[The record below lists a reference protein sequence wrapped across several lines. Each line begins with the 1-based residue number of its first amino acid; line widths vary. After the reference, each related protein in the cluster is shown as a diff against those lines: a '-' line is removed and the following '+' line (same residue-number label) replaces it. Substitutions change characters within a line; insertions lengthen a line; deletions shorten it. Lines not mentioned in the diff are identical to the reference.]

1 MNRLL
6 SQGSLPAKLGFIFLA
21 LVIFSCNTL
30 KRVEDEELLL
40 TDFSIEAN
48 DQKIKDQTV
57 QSLII
62 QKPNSAVLG
71 FPLRLH
77 LYNLAKVDAT
87 SIYDQWLA
95 KRPNRKGRLDALLS
109 AKQTQRL
116 GESFLVSGYSNWLNK
131 VGEAPVIVDTTK
143 SLRSVK
149 RLETYYD
156 TRGYF
161 DNTGTYFID
170 TLSPKKAKIRYLVN
184 LGNAY
189 IVDSIKRNIASPIL
203 DSLYLHYKN
212 ESLVKNGAVFDLET
226 FTRERERLTRLFRNS
241 GVWNFQESS
250 ISYDILRDTINP
262 ADQLIEVALNIEN
275 SRSRND
281 SLENP
286 EAYRIN
292 RMSAVNLYADYDF
305 QYTSDDLESVTY
317 KNYRIFYKDKLRY
330 KPKALAEA
338 VFLQKDS
345 VYRDIDRLRTYRQI
359 NNLNTFRYPT
369 IELLPNA
376 GDKLDANI
384 YLTARPRNSLSLD
397 FDVSHSNIQLIGVGT
412 GASLL
417 TRNVFGGAETLS
429 ITGRGNFGLLSDD
442 LGGENFFTEVRGDLN
457 LNFPRIWLPPLK
469 SPRIIPYYMLPQTR
483 VTLGTSFQNNI
494 GLDKQTFNSI
504 LGYNWSIS
512 EVKKGI
518 FELINLRYVRNLNP
532 NRFFNQYQSTY
543 ANLDGLADE
552 FENNPA
558 AVTYFEPTGVVDD
571 PFRLSIPEGTTGFT
585 AAILNGDLIS
595 SNPTTLV
602 ETFRIEER
610 RQRLTENNLIL
621 SSNYTF
627 TKNSKT
633 DINDKSF
640 YQIRWKLEGAGNL
653 LSGLSNLIP
662 FNQDE
667 DGKNMIFG
675 VPYSQYVKTELEF
688 IRHWQLSNYEVL
700 AFRSFG
706 GIAIP
711 IGNANDI
718 PFVSSYFAGGS
729 NDNRAWYPYSLGPGR
744 TRNLNDFNE
753 ANFKIALNLEYRF
766 PVVGDLKGALFS
778 DLGNIW
784 NIWDNQQDPD
794 AVFSGIDSLKDL
806 AWGSGLGLR
815 YDFTYFIFR
824 ADLGF
829 KTYNPSEISGKR
841 WFRDFNFANSVLQIG
856 INYPF

>member
-6 SQGSLPAKLGFIFLA
+6 SQGSLPAKLGYIFLA

-30 KRVEDEELLL
+30 KRVEDGELLL
-40 TDFSIEAN
+40 SDFSIEAN

-57 QSLII
+57 QSLVI
-62 QKPNSAVLG
+62 QKPNSSVLG

-77 LYNLAKVDAT
+77 LYNLAKDDVE
-87 SIYDQWLA
+87 SRYDHWLN
-95 KRPNRKGRLDALLS
+95 KKPNRKARLDAFLS

-116 GESFLVSGYSNWLNK
+116 GKSFLVRGYSEWLQR
-131 VGEAPVIVDTTK
+131 VGEAPVIVDTARSYK
-143 SLRSVK
+143 SLK
-149 RLETYYD
+149 RIETYYD
-156 TRGYF
+156 TRGFF
-161 DNTGTYFID
+161 DNTGTFIID
-170 TLSPKKAKIRYLVN
+170 TTGPKRAQIRYVLD
-184 LGNAY
+184 LGKPY
-189 IVDSIKRNIASPIL
+189 LIDSLRRNIASPML
-203 DSLYLHYKN
+203 DSLYEVHKR
-212 ESLVKNGAVFDLET
+212 ESLVKKGDVFDLET
-226 FTRERERLTRLFRNS
+226 FTLERERLSRLFRNS
-241 GVWNFQESS
+241 GIWNFQESS
-250 ISYDILRDTINP
+250 ISYDILRDTLNSD
-262 ADQLIEVALNIEN
+262 DQLIEVALNIQN
-275 SRSRND
+275 LRSRND

-305 QYTSDDLESVTY
+305 QSQLDELESVTY

-345 VYRDIDRLRTYRQI
+345 IYKDIDRLRTYRQI

-397 FDVSHSNIQLIGVGT
+397 FDISHSNIQLIGVGT

-442 LGGENFFTEVRGDLN
+442 VGGENFFTEVRGDLN
-457 LNFPRIWLPPLK
+457 LNFPRIWIPPLR
-469 SPRIIPYYMLPQTR
+469 SPKLIPYYMLPQTR

-504 LGYNWSIS
+504 LGYNWSAS

-552 FENNPA
+552 FENNLEA
-558 AVTYFEPTGVVDD
+558 SSYFEPTGNADD
-571 PFRLSIPEGTTGFT
+571 PFRLIIPEGTTGFT

-595 SNPTTLV
+595 ANPQTLIDA
-602 ETFRIEER
+602 FRIEER

-653 LSGLSNLIP
+653 LSGLTNFIA
-662 FNQDE
+662 FNKDE

-675 VPYSQYVKTELEF
+675 VPYSQYVKNEFEF
-688 IRHWQLSNYEVL
+688 IRHWQLSDSEVL
-700 AFRSFG
+700 AFRFFS

-711 IGNANDI
+711 IGNAKDI

-753 ANFKIALNLEYRF
+753 ANFKLSLNLEYRF

-784 NIWDNQQDPD
+784 NVWDSQKDTD
-794 AVFSGIDSLKDL
+794 AIFSGFDSLQDL

-829 KTYNPSEISGKR
+829 KAYNPAEIAGKR